1 IEGPDDMPAHIKASI
16 LGSSVTVL
24 VREGGLNA
32 GTWQRVYLCEHRIHS
47 GPRKLLVTIIG
58 ERKLE

>member
-1 IEGPDDMPAHIKASI
+1 MPAHIKASI
-16 LGSSVTVL
+16 LGSSVTVP
-24 VREGGLNA
+24 VRDGGLNA